1 MCELPIVTNLRVWE
15 QSWHKS
21 PVANYLPDTP
31 KPALTVFGC
40 NVPTGPA
47 EVAGVVT
54 AAAYYIIMA
63 AGLFG
68 LVVARVRPKRRKDE
82 D

>member
-1 MCELPIVTNLRVWE
+1 M
-15 QSWHKS
+15 
-21 PVANYLPDTP
+21 
-31 KPALTVFGC
+31 VFGC

-47 EVAGVVT
+47 EAAGAVT
-54 AAAYYIIMA
+54 AGADYILMD

>member
-1 MCELPIVTNLRVWE
+1 M
-15 QSWHKS
+15 
-21 PVANYLPDTP
+21 
-31 KPALTVFGC
+31 VFGC

-47 EVAGVVT
+47 EAAGAVT
-54 AAAYYIIMA
+54 AAADYIIMA
-63 AGLFG
+63 EGLFG

>member
-1 MCELPIVTNLRVWE
+1 MGTV
-15 QSWHKS
+15 
-21 PVANYLPDTP
+21 
-31 KPALTVFGC
+31 LTQISGRQLLTRRSKASAHGIRLH
-40 NVPTGPA
+40 VPTGPA
-47 EVAGVVT
+47 EAAGAVT
-54 AAAYYIIMA
+54 AGADYILMD